1 MKVLPF
7 QIPKPTNDSL
17 IYQEDHEYVFYDQLH
32 QHEEIQLSFI
42 SNGSGTLIV
51 GDRISR
57 YQEGDVLVIDGNLP
71 HVFKSDPNSDEKS
84 LMLSLF
90 FTPDGFGEGFFELA
104 EMNEIKTFFR
114 RIENGFR
121 CLSHSTRL
129 EQAFCRLK
137 KESKLTQFTTF
148 LQILKLI
155 SNARKEPLSSYVY
168 KKQYSKNEGKRMR
181 DVMSYTMEHFQE
193 SIRLET
199 IAEVAAMTKNAFC
212 KYFKKRTNKTYIQ
225 FLTELRVENAC
236 KLLRENSDSSIS
248 EIAFESGFVNLSN
261 FNRQFKSLK
270 GVSPSNFRL
279 SH

>member
-42 SNGSGTLIV
+42 SKGSGTLIV

-90 FTPDGFGEGFFELA
+90 FTRDGFGEGFFELA
-104 EMNEIKTFFR
+104 EMNEVKSFFR

-121 CLSHSTRL
+121 CLSNLTAL
-129 EQAFCRLK
+129 EQSFESLK
-137 KESKLTQFTTF
+137 NQSKLTQFTTF

-155 SNARKEPLSSYVY
+155 SKSKKESLSSYVY
-168 KKQYSKNEGKRMR
+168 KKQYSINEGKRMR
-181 DVMSYTMEHFQE
+181 DVMSYTMQHSHET
-193 SIRLET
+193 IKLET

-236 KLLRENSDSSIS
+236 KLLGQNSDSSIS

-261 FNRQFKSLK
+261 FNRQFKALK
-270 GVSPSNFRL
+270 GVSPSKFRTQN
-279 SH
+279 

>member
-17 IYQEDHEYVFYDQLH
+17 IYQEDYEYVFYDQLH

-42 SNGSGTLIV
+42 SKGSGTLIV

-57 YQEGDVLVIDGNLP
+57 YQEGDILVIDGNLP

-90 FTPDGFGEGFFELA
+90 FTRDGFGEGFFELA
-104 EMNEIKTFFR
+104 EMNEIKSFFR

-121 CLSHSTRL
+121 CLSNLTSL
-129 EQAFCRLK
+129 EKAFESLK
-137 KESKLTQFTTF
+137 NQSKLTQFTTF

-155 SNARKEPLSSYVY
+155 SKSKKEPLSSYVY
-168 KKQYSKNEGKRMR
+168 KKQYSINEGKRMR
-181 DVMSYTMEHFQE
+181 DVMSYTMQHSHET
-193 SIRLET
+193 IKLET

-236 KLLRENSDSSIS
+236 KLLGQNSDSSIS

-261 FNRQFKSLK
+261 FNRQFKALK
-270 GVSPSNFRL
+270 GVSPSKFRTQN
-279 SH
+279 